1 MLNLTTAIYGK
12 LSGSALEAHILDR
25 MYPGRAPE
33 GCKYPY
39 IVFLIVSNSPEKTF
53 SEDFERT
60 IIQFSLFSVTSDD
73 AEIQNIYT
81 DLKTLYDE
89 CAMTVTGTTWIYWMK
104 RMNATLM
111 VEDHTISGRQGATR
125 QVWHYAVDYEILTL

>member
-33 GCKYPY
+33 GCEYPY
-39 IVFLIVSNSPEKTF
+39 IVYLIVSNSPEKTF
-53 SEDFERT
+53 TEDFERT
-60 IIQFSLFSVTSDD
+60 IVQFSLFSATSGST
-73 AEIQNIYT
+73 EIQNIYT

-89 CAMTVTGTTWIYWMK
+89 CAMTVTATTWFHWMK
-104 RMNATLM
+104 RINANLM
-111 VEDHTISGRQGATR
+111 IEDHTISSRQGGTIK
-125 QVWHYAVDYEILTL
+125 VWHYAVDYEILTL